1 MFIYTVNFNEA
12 IQTGI
17 RLLVDINHLLRNT
30 LADPKSES
38 VPPYNKKHSATA
50 HDMLQSTDVALD
62 VHKLVLAVSLLDLKL
77 DLSHSPESQ
86 LTERLWDLQDPLK
99 SPCKSDLLNC
109 WV

>member
-50 HDMLQSTDVALD
+50 RDMLQSTDVALD
-62 VHKLVLAVSLLDLKL
+62 VHKVVLAVSLLDLYAG
-77 DLSHSPESQ
+77 P
-86 LTERLWDLQDPLK
+86 LTFPRITVDRASVGLAGPSKASL
-99 SPCKSDLLNC
+99 
-109 WV
+109 